1 MYGILTI
8 QVKINV
14 LKVFDSYGCQ
24 YKKIGVK
31 PPDFFL
37 SCQNISVIP
46 YTFSVI
52 ISTR

>member
-31 PPDFFL
+31 PPDFFFEL
-37 SCQNISVIP
+37 PKHFCNTIYILCN
-46 YTFSVI
+46 Y
-52 ISTR
+52 